1 MVVLAPALKCALCT
15 AAALQP
21 PAVASLHLGRRHLNL
36 LRMEA
41 SSPLA
46 KSGDDQTVEVPEDQ
60 RDLSWFYGAV
70 DEEKQFSD
78 YTWDPKHPGSFKPGL
93 TPENYSM
100 EDVMEMWKD
109 KPNDNVMRFTLDE
122 VHIARTSR
130 GCCQASAAI
139 DAFIHIPLKPP
150 EGILEW
156 LERKG
161 LLSEED
167 DETIDD
173 FSAEDAGMLD
183 EEFDLEES
191 DEDTVTDASM
201 LDPKDMGATMSD
213 FM

>member
-1 MVVLAPALKCALCT
+1 MSTLSAPACLV
-15 AAALQP
+15 Q
-21 PAVASLHLGRRHLNL
+21 
-36 LRMEA
+36 
-41 SSPLA
+41 
-46 KSGDDQTVEVPEDQ
+46 
-60 RDLSWFYGAV
+60 
-70 DEEKQFSD
+70 
-78 YTWDPKHPGSFKPGL
+78 
-93 TPENYSM
+93 
-100 EDVMEMWKD
+100 
-109 KPNDNVMRFTLDE
+109 
-122 VHIARTSR
+122 
-130 GCCQASAAI
+130 
-139 DAFIHIPLKPP
+139 FIHIPLKPP

-161 LLSEED
+161 LLSEEE